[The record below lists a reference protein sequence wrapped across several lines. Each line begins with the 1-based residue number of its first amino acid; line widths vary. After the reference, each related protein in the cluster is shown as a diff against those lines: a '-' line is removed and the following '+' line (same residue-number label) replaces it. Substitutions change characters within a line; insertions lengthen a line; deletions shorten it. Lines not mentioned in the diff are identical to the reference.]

1 MKRSGMRGNI
11 NVYKTINFRFVN
23 DVIDFR
29 DTTLEQI
36 FMKAESALTFA
47 SPAWRGEFAASADE

>member
-11 NVYKTINFRFVN
+11 NVYKTINFRFVKY
-23 DVIDFR
+23 VIHFL

-36 FMKAESALTFA
+36 FMKAEIALTFA
-47 SPAWRGEFAASADE
+47 SPVWRGEFATSADQ